1 MKIKSLQ
8 EAAQKLQGYV
18 LQRQKA
24 YQAVQQQQA
33 ISSNH
38 PAFGHCQ
45 SLLRCINHVAA
56 GDTQRWNVHDIIK
69 QYPGLIFISKKK
81 WGKTIPSQLLIIDG
95 CIDFMRKA
103 IYTIKAA

>member
-1 MKIKSLQ
+1 MKINSLKQ
-8 EAAQKLQGYV
+8 AATVLQSFV
-18 LQRQKA
+18 IQRQKA
-24 YQAVQQQQA
+24 YQAVHQKQA

-45 SLLRCINHVAA
+45 SLLRCINHVAN
-56 GDTQRWNVHDIIK
+56 GDVQKWNVHDVVK

-81 WGKTIPSQLLIIDG
+81 WGQTIPSQLLIIDG

-103 IYTIKAA
+103 IYTYKAA